1 MKVLW
6 KLVWPL
12 LMCLILP
19 LIAAWFAYPV
29 THLPPKFGV
38 FPPEFVQD
46 PPGFNLFMFCAVLA
60 VEIVAYGLYLFPKLY
75 GFKPVPPPTPAQQVK
90 LPVWFWIGLVFTG
103 FFLWLMWAR
112 VTVFGDLVYYAF
124 SPLWWGFILVLDGI
138 TYRRS
143 GGKSLL
149 ASKPNLLF
157 FSALIS
163 VGGWYFF
170 EYFNYFVLSNWYY
183 PYGQGLQNLPHASIV
198 VLFLIAY
205 STVWP
210 AIFEWY
216 TLLNTFPSLSVR
228 FSNGPKLALPGNLM
242 LWGGLAMIFVTVFFP
257 YPLFW
262 VMWIGPLAVLSGTL
276 IRNNIWSP
284 FTAMAQGDWGPA
296 LLVALSSLCNGI
308 FWELWNWGSNQPAGL
323 APTNPNYWIYDI
335 PYVNVIHICA
345 EMPILGYF
353 GYLPFGILVW
363 VFFIWIGKVL
373 GVDTDLQSK

>member
-1 MKVLW
+1 M
-6 KLVWPL
+6 
-12 LMCLILP
+12 
-19 LIAAWFAYPV
+19 
-29 THLPPKFGV
+29 
-38 FPPEFVQD
+38 
-46 PPGFNLFMFCAVLA
+46 
-60 VEIVAYGLYLFPKLY
+60 
-75 GFKPVPPPTPAQQVK
+75 
-90 LPVWFWIGLVFTG
+90 
-103 FFLWLMWAR
+103 
-112 VTVFGDLVYYAF
+112 
-124 SPLWWGFILVLDGI
+124 
-138 TYRRS
+138 
-143 GGKSLL
+143 
-149 ASKPNLLF
+149 
-157 FSALIS
+157 
-163 VGGWYFF
+163 
-170 EYFNYFVLSNWYY
+170 
-183 PYGQGLQNLPHASIV
+183 QNLPHASIV

-216 TLLNTFPSLSVR
+216 TLLNTFPALSVR

>member
-1 MKVLW
+1 MKVIW

-12 LMCLILP
+12 LLCLILP
-19 LIAAWFAYPV
+19 LIAAWFAYPD
-29 THLPPKFGV
+29 THLPPKFGI

-60 VEIVAYGLYLFPKLY
+60 VEIVGYGLYLFPKLF
-75 GFKPVPPPTPAQQVK
+75 GFKPVTPPTPATKAK
-90 LPVWFWIGLVFTG
+90 LPIWFWIGLVFTG

-112 VTVFGDLVYYAF
+112 VTVFGDFVYYAF
-124 SPLWWGFILVLDGI
+124 SPLWWGFIMVLDGI

-143 GGKSLL
+143 GGKSLF
-149 ASKPNLLF
+149 ASKPQLLLF
-157 FSALIS
+157 SAVIS

-183 PYGQGLQNLPHASIV
+183 PYGQGLQNLPHATIV

-216 TLLNTFPSLSVR
+216 TLLNTFPALSVR
-228 FSNGPKLALPGNLM
+228 FSNGPKLALPGKLL

-284 FTAMAQGDWGPA
+284 FTAMAEGDWGPA
-296 LLVALSSLCNGI
+296 LLVALSSLCNGF

-323 APTNPNYWIYDI
+323 HPTNPNYWIYDI

-373 GVDTDLQSK
+373 GVNTDLQPK